1 MDKMNVKTIKNFLII
16 FIIGVVIGIG
26 ISYLL
31 FSNQLRN
38 DRITKDRIIAINQ
51 QLTTQLESANGTI
64 ASLNSEGQIKQ
75 RTIDQLNANQQR
87 SEITI
92 KQLTEL
98 AKQRQNIINQLTT
111 GTTSNSKDLQR
122 LREIIEGL
130 PKRK

>member
-1 MDKMNVKTIKNFLII
+1 MHVKTTII
-16 FIIGVVIGIG
+16 TLIGIIIASG
-26 ISYLL
+26 LSYWL

-38 DRITKDRIIAINQ
+38 ERITKDRIITINK
-51 QLTTQLESANGTI
+51 QLTNQLESANGTI
-64 ASLNSEGQIKQ
+64 ASFDAERQIKQ